1 MNEGEECSGKRE
13 RGQSMSRRVERE
25 YETALERTPKR
36 WRRMRDLAHEGWG
49 MTDQMKARRYK
60 DKFSSYVSHSHKI
73 YKN

>member
-1 MNEGEECSGKRE
+1 
-13 RGQSMSRRVERE
+13 MSRRVERE

-60 DKFSSYVSHSHKI
+60 DKFSSYSMCRIRIKSI
-73 YKN
+73 RINGGFIFYKKY

>member
-13 RGQSMSRRVERE
+13 RGQSMSGRVERE

-36 WRRMRDLAHEGWG
+36 WRRMRDLAHEGCE

-60 DKFSSYVSHSHKI
+60 DKLSSYVTEVAFA
-73 YKN
+73 